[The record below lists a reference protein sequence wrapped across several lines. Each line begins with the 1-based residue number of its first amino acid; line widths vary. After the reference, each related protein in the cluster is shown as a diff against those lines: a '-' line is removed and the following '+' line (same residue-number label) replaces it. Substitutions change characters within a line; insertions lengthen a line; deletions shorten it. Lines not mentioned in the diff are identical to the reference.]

1 MKGFAL
7 LTVAVSVLVLA
18 VGLMAQEKSMDPAKH
33 KQMMEMMQD
42 STMMSMIMEHIAK
55 DDHMRNM
62 MMHKM
67 MQSVKGDEAEMMEMC
82 KAMMADQDMHSMMMK
97 MMQGSEMKHDMME
110 KKSES
115 MREQDQKDSHEQ
127 HHQGQG
133 SETQTSDSGREVLI
147 KFKPDAKTEQIKAMS
162 EDIGMQQVKEIKALN
177 VRVFKI
183 TSDKSLD
190 EVIKHCKQEPFVEYA
205 EPNQT
210 YKTQKK

>member
-1 MKGFAL
+1 MKQ
-7 LTVAVSVLVLA
+7 LTFLIMAVSLLSISQVS
-18 VGLMAQEKSMDPAKH
+18 MAQKKPTDPT
-33 KQMMEMMQD
+33 KQKQTMEMMQD
-42 STMMSMIMEHIAK
+42 STMMSMMMEHIAK

-67 MQSVKGDEAEMMEMC
+67 MQSVKGDEAEMMEIC
-82 KAMMADQDMHSMMMK
+82 KAMIADQDMHSMMMK
-97 MMQGSEMKHDMME
+97 MMKGDMGMME
-110 KKSES
+110 PES
-115 MREQDQKDSHEQ
+115 MQKQDEKEGHEQ

-147 KFKPDAKTEQIKAMS
+147 RFKPDAKAVQIKAMS

-177 VRVFKI
+177 LRVFKI

-190 EVIKHCKQEPFVEYA
+190 EVIEHCKQEPFVEYA

-210 YKTQKK
+210 YKTQEK